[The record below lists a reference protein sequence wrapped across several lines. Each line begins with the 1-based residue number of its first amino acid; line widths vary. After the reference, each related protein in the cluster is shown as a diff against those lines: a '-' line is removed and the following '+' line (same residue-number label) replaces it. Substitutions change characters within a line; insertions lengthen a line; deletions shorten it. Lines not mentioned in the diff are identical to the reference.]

1 MKLSPLQALVLI
13 VVLVGIVYGTYSAT
27 MDQLPDLTGTVV
39 GNTTNVANS
48 TNQTIGTI
56 YIHDETNSTSN
67 MSVIITKNTKIY
79 KESKDSKQ
87 VECKMNQLV
96 RGSKVEVYTLGDP
109 TNTIPPQVTAEK
121 IVIKKSNK

>member
-13 VVLVGIVYGTYSAT
+13 VVLVGIVYGTYAAT

-39 GNTTNVANS
+39 GNTTNIANS

-79 KESKDSKQ
+79 KENKDSKQ

-96 RGSKVEVYTLGDP
+96 RGSKVEVYTIGDP